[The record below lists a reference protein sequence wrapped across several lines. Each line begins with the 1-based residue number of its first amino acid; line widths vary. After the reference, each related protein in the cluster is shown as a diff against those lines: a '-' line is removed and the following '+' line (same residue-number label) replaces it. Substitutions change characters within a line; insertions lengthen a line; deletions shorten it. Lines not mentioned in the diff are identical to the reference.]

1 MLVAK
6 GWKVIRSAGS
16 HQAIDLV
23 AGRFFGKVNR
33 RLAIQC
39 KTGEARF
46 TEADKIATMAMAHH
60 FDAVP
65 MLAERKNQKR
75 SYRILSDT
83 KDVLVGEAFF
93 DGYSPDNLVC
103 FMHPKQY
110 NDLLNDANIVRYLH
124 ERRGGARAR

>member
-1 MLVAK
+1 MRAGVCALTNRAYNRGVDWERTLQRMLVAK

-60 FDAVP
+60 FNAVP
-65 MLAERKNQKR
+65 MVADRKGRKR
-75 SYRILSDT
+75 YYRILSDPE
-83 KDVLVGEAFF
+83 DVGVSEGFF
-93 DGYSPDNLVC
+93 D
-103 FMHPKQY
+103 
-110 NDLLNDANIVRYLH
+110 
-124 ERRGGARAR
+124 

>member
-83 KDVLVGEAFF
+83 KDVLAAFF
-93 DGYSPDNLVC
+93 EQAIRLTTSYASC
-103 FMHPKQY
+103 T
-110 NDLLNDANIVRYLH
+110 RSSTTTS
-124 ERRGGARAR
+124 